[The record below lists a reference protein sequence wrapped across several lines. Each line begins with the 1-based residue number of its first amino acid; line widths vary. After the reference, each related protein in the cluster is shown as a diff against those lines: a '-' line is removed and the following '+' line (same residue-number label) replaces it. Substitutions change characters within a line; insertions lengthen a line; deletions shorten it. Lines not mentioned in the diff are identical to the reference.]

1 MIECLILGD
10 SIAQGVHMFRRE
22 CAAYTQVGINSSKF
36 LKRYSVKRL
45 SAEVVVISLGTN
57 DSDDMNTY
65 ENLKKLRKKIKAKRV
80 YWILPVEF
88 SMQRDHVEMVAAE
101 NDDVMIRIPYV
112 SRDGIHPSMAGYSR
126 MAEIAK

>member
-1 MIECLILGD
+1 
-10 SIAQGVHMFRRE
+10 MFRKE

-36 LKRYSVKRL
+36 LKKYSVQRL

-80 YWILPVEF
+80 YWILPAQF
-88 SMQRDHVEMVAAE
+88 SMQRDHVEMTAAE

-126 MAEIAK
+126 MAEISK

>member
-10 SIAQGVHMFRRE
+10 SIAQGVHMFRKE
-22 CAAYTQVGINSSKF
+22 CTAYTQAGINSSKF
-36 LKRYSVKRL
+36 LKKYSVQRL

-65 ENLKKLRKKIKAKRV
+65 ANVKKLRKKIKAKRV

-88 SMQRDHVEMVAAE
+88 SKQRDHVEMVAAE

-112 SRDGIHPSMAGYSR
+112 SKNGIHPSMAGYSR
-126 MAEIAK
+126 IAEIAQ

>member
-10 SIAQGVHMFRRE
+10 SIAQGVHMYRKE
-22 CAAYTQVGINSSKF
+22 CIAYAKQGINSSKF
-36 LKRYSVKRL
+36 LKKYSVQRL
-45 SAEVVVISLGTN
+45 SAEAVIISLGTN

-65 ENLKKLRKKIKAKRV
+65 ANVKKLRKKIKAKRV
-80 YWILPVEF
+80 YWILPAQF
-88 SMQRDHVEMVAAE
+88 SKQRDHVEMVAAE